1 MKKWW
6 MKGLAVAL
14 CAGMLA
20 PAAAVSMPGMGM
32 TVYATNSG
40 AGTSGT
46 EDSKKNENT
55 TAPTEDKIT
64 SASLLKAVNSLKAQ
78 KISLQPNEEQAKKL
92 DEKLNEAYGMLG
104 YKDGTCNV
112 SECKYSSQ
120 EEVDAYVNVV
130 KSQMNDIVNPPK
142 DDSDDKDDDKD
153 KDTTPV
159 NADHFLMVG
168 GTWVT
173 PVANA
178 GQEVSIVLPVVN
190 MGKTNVTNAGLHRY

>member
-142 DDSDDKDDDKD
+142 DDRWHLGNS
-153 KDTTPV
+153 
-159 NADHFLMVG
+159 G
-168 GTWVT
+168 SQCR
-173 PVANA
+173 A
-178 GQEVSIVLPVVN
+178 GSQHCSSCCQYGQDQCDQCRGYTGI
-190 MGKTNVTNAGLHRY
+190 KHRYSNLAI